1 MVDAHVVVMA
11 QRGVDH
17 FRPFAVALEQL
28 GADLG
33 MAAFH
38 LVIGRLA
45 DVVQQAAAAGQACR
59 PSPISSAIM
68 PVRNATSI
76 ECRSTFWL

>member
-1 MVDAHVVVMA
+1 MVDADVVVMA

-33 MAAFH
+33 MAAFGF
-38 LVIGRLA
+38 VVGRLA
-45 DVVQQAAAAGQACR
+45 DVVQQAAAAGQRAVS
-59 PSPISSAIM
+59 PSSSAIM
-68 PVRNATSI
+68 PVRKATSI